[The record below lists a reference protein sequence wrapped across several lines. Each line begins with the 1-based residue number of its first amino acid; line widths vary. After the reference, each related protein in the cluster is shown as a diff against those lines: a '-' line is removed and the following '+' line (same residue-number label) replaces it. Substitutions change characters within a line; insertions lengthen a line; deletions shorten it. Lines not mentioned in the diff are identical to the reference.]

1 MSDLTMENWVL
12 ATTLVFVIITKFLQY
27 SVNYHES
34 WVSKFTQSNTSSYKD
49 YMSKLHEQKIL
60 QEENHSISAQDNYAK
75 WTKNNR
81 KLDKLAI
88 ELKTL
93 KTQIHEQASNSQ
105 KFLKTCKL
113 IGLTLPFFA
122 LKMWKGKEIVYY
134 LPSNKMFPHLFNGT
148 WHQGWL
154 FVAMYPLD
162 FVLSKINNVY
172 DVTFIAS
179 KVPVYKG
186 TAVGVSLG
194 IWVWALTN
202 VLASIEFVINQLF
215 LAPVVPEP
223 VITEKKAN

>member
-1 MSDLTMENWVL
+1 MSDITMETWVL
-12 ATTLVFVIITKFLQY
+12 GTTLMFIIITKFLQY
-27 SVNYHES
+27 TVNYHES
-34 WVSKFTQSNTSSYKD
+34 WVSKYTLGSTTAYKD
-49 YMSKLHEQKIL
+49 YMSKLHEQKLL
-60 QEENHSISAQDNYAK
+60 QEENHSISAQNNYAK

-81 KLDKLAI
+81 KLDKLASDLKQLKSQI
-88 ELKTL
+88 HEQSAKSQQLLKTL
-93 KTQIHEQASNSQ
+93 K
-105 KFLKTCKL
+105 LV
-113 IGLTLPFFA
+113 GLTLPFFA

-134 LPSNKMFPHLFNGT
+134 LPTNKMFPHLFNGT

-162 FVLSKINNVY
+162 FALKQINNVY

-202 VLASIEFVINQLF
+202 VLGSIEFVINQLF
-215 LAPVVPEP
+215 LTPTVSEP
-223 VITEKKAN
+223 VAIEKKAN